1 MKRIGL
7 ILFILLLLNPLYTR
21 QTSALSCAELPSIP
35 EAYRRYDGVVIGRV
49 ESIQRK
55 RENNQIKLTITRSFK
70 GITEEKLVIFEDK
83 TWGAISGPSVLHE
96 EYLFFLTY
104 KEGKGWENPL
114 CLPTKKTADITG
126 EESTFLDARELKL
139 VDHGDRGAVAGSP
152 FHTNRNYVLWGS
164 VFAVVILGISG
175 YYLWINRRRS

>member
-1 MKRIGL
+1 MKKIGL
-7 ILFILLLLNPLYTR
+7 VLFILMLLNPLYTQ
-21 QTSALSCAELPSIP
+21 QTSALSCAELSSVP

-49 ESIQRK
+49 ESIRGK
-55 RENNQIKLTITRSFK
+55 REDNQIKLTITRSFK

-104 KEGKGWENPL
+104 KEGKGWQNPL
-114 CLPTKKTADITG
+114 CSPTKKTADITG
-126 EESTFLDARELKL
+126 EESAFLDARELKL
-139 VDHGDRGAVAGSP
+139 VDPGGMGAVAGLP
-152 FHTNRNYVLWGS
+152 VHINRSFVLWGS

-175 YYLWINRRRS
+175 YYLWINRGRS

>member
-21 QTSALSCAELPSIP
+21 QTSALSCAELSSIP
-35 EAYRRYDGVVIGRV
+35 EAYRKYDGVIIGRV
-49 ESIQRK
+49 ESIRER
-55 RENNQIKLTITRSFK
+55 RENNQIGLTITRSFK
-70 GITEEKLVIFEDK
+70 GITEEKLIIFEDK
-83 TWGAISGPSVLHE
+83 TWGAISGPSILHG
-96 EYLFFLTY
+96 EYLFFLSY
-104 KEGKGWENPL
+104 KEGTGWENPL
-114 CLPTKKTADITG
+114 CSPSKMAVNITS

-139 VDHGDRGAVAGSP
+139 VDHEDRGSVAGSL
-152 FHTNRNYVLWGS
+152 FHTNRSYVLWGS